1 MSSTTA
7 APALEFG
14 PILRAMKRNKVRFG
28 LIMVEIAL
36 TLAIVANCVSMIL
49 DARREMARASGFD
62 DDNLISVRSTPF
74 DPAFKEDGYLDNGLR
89 VDMEAIRSVPGVR
102 AATNTGFLPWQG
114 GGSSTELRA
123 AGSKGEWLRTQ
134 IYGVDDHVFETLGT
148 PITAGRAFTAED
160 VETGTALLRALRA
173 GPRARGADGLPS
185 RKITQD
191 TVITEAYGRLAFGGP
206 GPCVGRM
213 LEDNDGDFYRII
225 GTIDAFYNPYGW
237 PIHEYAVFFANRSR
251 SYEGGAPYLVRV
263 EPGRGEAAAR
273 AIEEKLLAV
282 NGGRNLRLRTIN
294 EVKGQFFGSKRLVAS
309 MMSGLVALL
318 VIVTSLGIVGLTSF
332 SVAERT
338 RQIGTRR
345 ALGARRVDILRH
357 FLLENWMITSL
368 GLGLGVLL
376 AYGLNVGLVSTV
388 AGARMAWPLLASGVT
403 LLWLAGLA
411 ATLVPALRAARIS
424 PAVATRN
431 V

>member
-1 MSSTTA
+1 LSTTTA

-49 DARREMARASGFD
+49 DARREMARRSGFD
-62 DDNLISVRSTPF
+62 DANLLSIRSTPF
-74 DPAFKEDGYLDNGLR
+74 DPAFREDGYLDNSLR
-89 VDMEAIRSVPGVR
+89 QDLEALRSVPGVR
-102 AATNTGFLPWQG
+102 VATNTFFLPWQG

-123 AGSKGEWLRTQ
+123 SGTKGEWLRTQ
-134 IYGVDDHVFETLGT
+134 IYAVDEHGFDALGA
-148 PITAGRAFTAED
+148 PITAGRNFTADE
-160 VETGTALLRALRA
+160 VESSAAMFRALRA
-173 GPRARGADGLPS
+173 SARPRGADGLPAQ
-185 RKITQD
+185 KITQD
-191 TVITEAYGRLAFGGP
+191 VVITEAYGRLAFGGN
-206 GPCVGRM
+206 GPFVGHM
-213 LEDNDGDFYRII
+213 LEDNDGDFYQII

-237 PIHEYAVFFANRSR
+237 PIHEYAVFYTNKSR

-263 EPGRGEAAAR
+263 EPGQGEAVAKAV
-273 AIEEKLLAV
+273 EQKLLAV
-282 NGGRNLRLRTIN
+282 NGGRNLRVRTIT
-294 EVKGQFFGSKRLVAS
+294 EIKGQFFGSKRLVAS
-309 MMSGLVALL
+309 MMSGLILLL
-318 VIVTSLGIVGLTSF
+318 VFVTSLGIVGLTAF

-345 ALGARRVDILRH
+345 ALGARRTDILRH
-357 FLLENWMITSL
+357 FLLENWMITTL
-368 GLGLGVLL
+368 GLALGVLL
-376 AYGLNVGLVSTV
+376 AYGLNVGLVNTV
-388 AGARMAWPLLASGVT
+388 AGARMAWPLLAVGVT

-411 ATLVPALRAARIS
+411 ATFVPALRAARIS